1 MAKDEKN
8 RLKSKIV
15 EIEKNTGVPP
25 QSEGVKEPTWK
36 TPKNVLKTWTKE
48 DLQDANNFIKSLDD
62 TGLDILK
69 QQFGA
74 VFNDPSMVTKKGT
87 LRTNVSKMNISQLET
102 MRGIATTILEQ
113 IDDILTAQK
122 NLDKVFN
129 ERLGVANSNER
140 KAVLNI
146 MGYVKN
152 KVGESTLDSHQIRDI
167 ALSRIRDGQNTKDI
181 KHAIDMAINNA
192 QQDPD
197 KFITKFS
204 ENGNYI

>member
-15 EIEKNTGVPP
+15 EIEKNAGVPP

-36 TPKNVLKTWTKE
+36 TPKNVLQAWTKE

-74 VFNDPSMVTKKGT
+74 VFNDPTMTTKKGT
-87 LRTNVSKMNISQLET
+87 LRMNVTKMNISQLET

-113 IDDILTAQK
+113 IDEILTAQK
-122 NLDKVFN
+122 NLDKLFN
-129 ERLGVANSNER
+129 ERLGVTNANER

-146 MGYVKN
+146 MDYVKN
-152 KVGESTLDSHQIRDI
+152 KVGEKVLDSRQIRDI
-167 ALSRIRDGQNTKDI
+167 ALARFRSSQSPAEIR
-181 KHAIDMAINNA
+181 AIFRRAVKNA
-192 QQDPD
+192 NGDYD
-197 KFITKFS
+197 KFIAEFS
-204 ENGNYI
+204 ENGTYI

>member
-1 MAKDEKN
+1 MARDEKN
-8 RLKSKIV
+8 RLKPKIV

-25 QSEGVKEPTWK
+25 QSEGVKKPTWK
-36 TPKNVLKTWTKE
+36 TPKNVLQAWTKE

-69 QQFGA
+69 KQFGA
-74 VFNDPSMVTKKGT
+74 VFDDPSMVTKNGT
-87 LRTNVSKMNISQLET
+87 LRMNVSKMNISQLET

-122 NLDKVFN
+122 NLDKIFN
-129 ERLGVANSNER
+129 ERLGVSNANER

-146 MGYVKN
+146 MDYVKN
-152 KVGESTLDSHQIRDI
+152 KVGEKVLDSHQIRDI
-167 ALSRIRDGQNTKDI
+167 ALARIRAGQSVKDI
-181 KHAIDMAINNA
+181 RKIIDRAIKNA

-197 KFITKFS
+197 KFITEFS
-204 ENGNYI
+204 ENGTYI

>member
-15 EIEKNTGVPP
+15 EKNTGVPP
-25 QSEGVKEPTWK
+25 QSEGVKKPTWK
-36 TPKNVLKTWTKE
+36 TPKNVLQAWTKE

-62 TGLDILK
+62 TGIDILK

-74 VFNDPSMVTKKGT
+74 VFDDPSMVTKKGT
-87 LRTNVSKMNISQLET
+87 LRINVSKMNISQLET
-102 MRGIATTILEQ
+102 MKGIATTILEQ
-113 IDDILTAQK
+113 VNEILTAQK

-129 ERLGVANSNER
+129 ERLGVANSSER
-140 KAVLNI
+140 KAVLDI

-152 KVGESTLDSHQIRDI
+152 KVGESALDSHQIRDI
-167 ALSRIRDGQNTKDI
+167 ALSRVRDGQSTKDI
-181 KHAIDMAINNA
+181 KRAIDKAIDNA

-197 KFITKFS
+197 EFITEFS
-204 ENGNYI
+204 ENGTYI

>member
-15 EIEKNTGVPP
+15 EIEKNAGVPP

-36 TPKNVLKTWTKE
+36 TPKNVLQAWTKE

-74 VFNDPSMVTKKGT
+74 VFNDPTMTTEKGT
-87 LRTNVSKMNISQLET
+87 LRMNVTKMNISQLET

-113 IDDILTAQK
+113 IDEILTAQK
-122 NLDKVFN
+122 NLDKLFN
-129 ERLGVANSNER
+129 ERLGVTNANER

-146 MGYVKN
+146 MDYVKN
-152 KVGESTLDSHQIRDI
+152 KVGEKVLDSRQIRDI
-167 ALSRIRDGQNTKDI
+167 ALARFRSSQSPAEIR
-181 KHAIDMAINNA
+181 AIFRRAVKNA
-192 QQDPD
+192 NGDYD
-197 KFITKFS
+197 KFIAEFS
-204 ENGNYI
+204 ENGTYI